1 MTQLASYTKLLM
13 LSKQMRELAKQQQW
27 ESLATMEGERAAL
40 LAATSTI
47 NTALASAEI
56 SAIGACIRQIQE
68 CDRAIL
74 DYVTPWREHA
84 EKLLSRLESKQ

>member
-1 MTQLASYTKLLM
+1 MSQLASYTKLLM

-40 LAATSTI
+40 LA

>member
-13 LSKQMRELAKQQQW
+13 LSKQMLELAKHQQW
-27 ESLATMEGERAAL
+27 ESLATMESERAAL
-40 LAATSTI
+40 LSTIPSKYAALAAT
-47 NTALASAEI
+47 EI